1 MTASLTGLSFVML
14 QIAIMELRTALCQAD
29 AEQLPPVPFVWGA
42 GTTVLK
48 LKTGVNFGSVE
59 VQPEPKSSE
68 VTTPSVT
75 VEVES
80 AGEVKCAGGAEPSPR
95 PRHKSFAEEFE
106 LAKKQVH
113 RGNWNIC
120 PTPMFLKP
128 EKVRDWRYMD
138 RYIRLLYPPIFFVYV
153 VTMVSSVELYD
164 TGAKP
169 WSYPNDCSMRV

>member
-1 MTASLTGLSFVML
+1 ML